1 MPTHVIGPQ
10 VRAPSRAHSSW
21 TGLRL
26 SRPPFLRVLR
36 FQPDASGA
44 GRPRSADGGSLRLP
58 PAFFTRAAARVL
70 AVKRGLPTAAGGCPR
85 ADPLVLGM
93 RVGRGAPR
101 MNHAGRGRLVFVSR
115 ACEGACTCVH
125 EGEPAVASMGAH
137 VRARPRV
144 RSPRRPCTPVCPR
157 TLTPAIPACTDAGTG
172 RGPRGGGRAGRLGSR
187 CLQGATVACSRPSAA
202 KCRVSPLAPGRQLRA
217 VVWKVSAHL
226 CREHVEKRVEGLAR
240 GQVGIQ
246 VVGDGGGQRHQLAV
260 GGPPSLGKSF
270 RPCIPTPPHSVSPG
284 CHTGEVWS
292 SVETGTGPRATLHLG
307 VLPEH
312 LLCAGAWV
320 ALRKCAVVHSHIP
333 EEDASSTPHL

>member
-1 MPTHVIGPQ
+1 MPRGRLGNGSDLSAEMKVVCSESEDEERRSASRASGRGSALGTVGARALGQVDVARPGPHARAPPRFLRMPTHVIGPQ

-93 RVGRGAPR
+93 RAGRGAPR

-172 RGPRGGGRAGRLGSR
+172 RGPKGWRAGRPAGEPLPAGGNRRLQPALCCEVSR
-187 CLQGATVACSRPSAA
+187 KPVSSRST
-202 KCRVSPLAPGRQLRA
+202 APRG
-217 VVWKVSAHL
+217 
-226 CREHVEKRVEGLAR
+226 CMEGLCPPLQRAR
-240 GQVGIQ
+240 GEKS
-246 VVGDGGGQRHQLAV
+246 GGFGQGT
-260 GGPPSLGKSF
+260 GG
-270 RPCIPTPPHSVSPG
+270 HPG
-284 CHTGEVWS
+284 CWGR
-292 SVETGTGPRATLHLG
+292 GRATAS
-307 VLPEH
+307 
-312 LLCAGAWV
+312 AGSGW
-320 ALRKCAVVHSHIP
+320 
-333 EEDASSTPHL
+333 TT